1 MQPVRKINDE
11 LAIAGQI
18 TPDQLAQ
25 LAQEGYASVL
35 NLRLPNETGLL
46 NEESQKV
53 QYLSLNYINLPLK
66 ADSLNWEMS
75 APILQALD
83 TLPKPILI
91 HCDNALRAAA
101 IALLYIAV
109 RQGVEWDRA
118 IAQAQQFIQVA
129 GT

>member
-25 LAQEGYASVL
+25 LAQEGYCSVL

-46 NEESQKV
+46 QEESQKV
-53 QYLSLNYINLPLK
+53 EYLSLDYINLPLK
-66 ADSLNWEMS
+66 ADNLSWDMV
-75 APILQALD
+75 APILQTLD
-83 TLPKPILI
+83 ILPKPVLI

-109 RQGVEWDRA
+109 KQGVEWDRA
-118 IAQAQQFIQVA
+118 IAQAQQFIQVV

>member
-83 TLPKPILI
+83 TLPKPVLI

-109 RQGVEWDRA
+109 KQGVEWDRA
-118 IAQAQQFIQVA
+118 IAQAQRFIQVA

>member
-53 QYLSLNYINLPLK
+53 QYLSLNYITLPLK

-109 RQGVEWDRA
+109 KQGVEWIGA
-118 IAQAQQFIQVA
+118 IAQAQRFIQVA

>member
-11 LAIAGQI
+11 MAIAGQI

-25 LAQEGYASVL
+25 LAQEGYSSVL

-46 NEESQKV
+46 SEESQKV
-53 QYLSLNYINLPLK
+53 QYLSLNYVNLPLK
-66 ADSLNWEMS
+66 ADNLNWELT

-83 TLPKPILI
+83 TLPKPVLI

-109 RQGVEWDRA
+109 RQGIEWDRA
-118 IAQAQQFIQVA
+118 IAQAQRFIQVV

>member
-25 LAQEGYASVL
+25 LAQEGYSSVL
-35 NLRLPNETGLL
+35 NLRLPNESGLL
-46 NEESQKV
+46 QEESQKV
-53 QYLSLNYINLPLK
+53 QYLSLNYVNLPLQ
-66 ADSLNWEMS
+66 ADNLNPEMTT
-75 APILQALD
+75 PILQALD
-83 TLPKPILI
+83 ALPKPILI

-109 RQGVEWDRA
+109 RQGIEWDRA
-118 IAQAQQFIQVA
+118 IAQAQRFIQVV